1 MNGLKNA
8 SEGGSTFLPY
18 LLLLLFVFLNG
29 TPSTVKAF
37 AQLELGLY
45 FIPLFFIGL
54 TAESD
59 ATPVFVAFF
68 GFLNDIL
75 SEMPLGFW
83 SSLFIVFHLLCVSQR
98 AIVSTGSFGSYWIT
112 FSVIMFMTYLT
123 AYLLAALFDDLH
135 LAIIPFVLSCFIC
148 ILFFPVIYFPLYF
161 FSDALTGL
169 ERN

>member
-1 MNGLKNA
+1 MNGLKNP

-18 LLLLLFVFLNG
+18 LLLLLFVLLNSM
-29 TPSTVKAF
+29 PSNVKAL
-37 AQLELGLY
+37 AQLEIGLY

-59 ATPVFVAFF
+59 ATPVFVALF

-83 SSLFIVFHLLCVSQR
+83 SSLFVVFYLLCVSQR
-98 AIVSTGSFGSYWIT
+98 AIISTASFGSYWIT
-112 FSVIMFMTYLT
+112 FGVLIMMTYLA
-123 AYLLAALFDDLH
+123 AYLLGFVIDDLH
-135 LAIIPFVLSCFIC
+135 LTIIPFVLSCFIC
-148 ILFFPVIYFPLYF
+148 ILFFPLFYFPLYF
-161 FSDALTGL
+161 FSDALTGA

>member
-1 MNGLKNA
+1 MNGLKNP

-18 LLLLLFVFLNG
+18 LLLLLFVLLNSM
-29 TPSTVKAF
+29 PSNVKAL

-59 ATPVFVAFF
+59 ATPVFVALF

-83 SSLFIVFHLLCVSQR
+83 SSLFVVFYLLCVSQR
-98 AIVSTGSFGSYWIT
+98 AIISTGSFGSFWIT
-112 FSVIMFMTYLT
+112 FGVLIMMTYLA
-123 AYLLAALFDDLH
+123 AYLLAALSDDLH
-135 LAIIPFVLSCFIC
+135 LTIIPFVLSCFIC

-161 FSDALTGL
+161 FSDALTGA

>member
-1 MNGLKNA
+1 MNGLKNPN
-8 SEGGSTFLPY
+8 EGGSTFLPY
-18 LLLLLFVFLNG
+18 LLLLLFVLLNSM
-29 TPSTVKAF
+29 PSNVKAL

-54 TAESD
+54 TAEGD
-59 ATPVFVAFF
+59 ATPVFVALF

-83 SSLFIVFHLLCVSQR
+83 SSLFVVFYLLCVSQR
-98 AIVSTGSFGSYWIT
+98 AIISTGSFGSYWIT
-112 FSVIMFMTYLT
+112 FGVLIMMTYLA
-123 AYLLAALFDDLH
+123 AYLLAALSDDLH
-135 LAIIPFVLSCFIC
+135 LTIIPFVLSCFIC

-161 FSDALTGL
+161 FSDALTGA

>member
-1 MNGLKNA
+1 MNGLKNPR
-8 SEGGSTFLPY
+8 EGDSTFLAY
-18 LLLLLFVFLNG
+18 LLLLLFILLNSMP
-29 TPSTVKAF
+29 TNVKAL

-59 ATPVFVAFF
+59 ATPVFVALF

-83 SSLFIVFHLLCVSQR
+83 SSLFVVFYLLCVSQR
-98 AIVSTGSFGSYWIT
+98 AVISTGSFGSYWIT
-112 FSVIMFMTYLT
+112 YGVLIIMTYLA
-123 AYLLAALFDDLH
+123 AYLLAALSNDLY

-161 FSDALTGL
+161 FSDAFTGV

>member
-1 MNGLKNA
+1 MNGLKNP

-18 LLLLLFVFLNG
+18 LLLLLFILLNSMPLKV
-29 TPSTVKAF
+29 TSL
-37 AQLELGLY
+37 AQLEIGLY

-59 ATPVFVAFF
+59 ATPIFVALF

-83 SSLFIVFHLLCVSQR
+83 SALFIVFYLLCVSQR
-98 AIVSTGSFGSYWIT
+98 TIISTGRFGSYWAS
-112 FSVIMFMTYLT
+112 FAVLIMMTYLV
-123 AYLLAALFDDLH
+123 AYLLSALSNDLH
-135 LAIIPFVLSCFIC
+135 LAIVPFVLSCFLC
-148 ILFFPVIYFPLYF
+148 ILFFPIIYFPLYF
-161 FSDALTGL
+161 FSDALSGL